1 MTGLSEELCYDD
13 VSLSS
18 GEYYNPIGISL
29 YSTRGG
35 TCYDNLY
42 SPHSPNR
49 NYYWVYHYGYESKGY
64 STIRVAQNAQ

>member
-29 YSTRGG
+29 DSTRGG
-35 TCYDNLY
+35 TCYENLY
-42 SPHSPNR
+42 NSTKG
-49 NYYWVYHYGYESKGY
+49 NYYWVYHYGYKFKGY
-64 STIRVAQNAQ
+64 STIRVVQNAQ